1 MWASAPTA
9 APEFAILER
18 YADRVA
24 SEITFETFKTVIWG
38 RSAVT
43 ICRDVRAHLL
53 ECGTAQTQYTHLVT
67 LSDVAF
73 LPDLI

>member
-24 SEITFETFKTVIWG
+24 SEIAFETFKTV
-38 RSAVT
+38 V
-43 ICRDVRAHLL
+43 
-53 ECGTAQTQYTHLVT
+53 
-67 LSDVAF
+67 
-73 LPDLI
+73 